1 MQILSTMDN
10 YNTLIQQVA
19 IYLKSQKFKKKSS
32 TFYLIESDNLGLINF
47 QKSNS
52 STTSKVLFTI
62 NLGISSSTIR
72 AFESEDVTQIPSV
85 WDCHWQKRIGQL
97 LQKNDFWWTI
107 DEYTS
112 LDNLLSE
119 IINIVSRIAIP
130 NLKNRLSDDAL
141 IKMWVEAYDSQTIKS
156 VDFFNLLIL
165 LKIHNKEN
173 LQIMVEQFKIFHSVQ
188 KMEPTAKRLLKRLGF
203 E

>member
-1 MQILSTMDN
+1 MDN

-72 AFESEDVTQIPSV
+72 AFEGEDVTQIPSV

>member
-72 AFESEDVTQIPSV
+72 AFEGEDVTQIPSV